1 MAYVIP
7 SVLVYQ
13 QLENSGGVLNS
24 TPDLHACII
33 GPCYT
38 EVIYES
44 GSTEALVK
52 TAAKSAIRTTGTAV
66 VGSKDVTVASIS
78 GFFSGDSIVLE
89 GAAASGGP
97 LAATIVSVVGTV
109 ITLDVAVVTAV
120 TDASISKKGLLV
132 NASVP
137 NTYALPNVKPGQKV
151 VAADTRIYL
160 NNVLVSTVATKA
172 EGHSQGNILSITS
185 FATTGAATAASSVVT
200 VASASGL
207 VDGDFV
213 TVAGAGLVGANLSA
227 RIVDITGN
235 VLTLDRAVG
244 TTVTTAAVT
253 KNSPMLV
260 NELSNTYNAEAGDTV
275 KVAYTNTASQSLVF
289 SSLVKEVVSSAGGI
303 TRLILTDNLPADVSA
318 KTTATTTAA
327 SHDVTVA
334 SATGITV
341 NGRVRLVG
349 TGFDIYT
356 TVTGIAGSVITLAG
370 DAVPAAQ
377 SGAQFYV
384 LNSSTIF
391 VEKGYN
397 DQLLPLNKPISSGT
411 NYNLDNIGDEY
422 EFTINA
428 GSELIYG
435 PIVSADVHVGYR
447 ALRTDLSGSVL
458 EIADVNDL
466 AGVLGDPT
474 EKNPLS
480 LGVQL
485 ALANTTTSVRAIA
498 IPSDDLIGYQIA
510 LELAENIRLYAMTP
524 LTQDIGII
532 NTLKAHCDQLSTPVE
547 ASWRVAL
554 VNVKTPDEQSVGQYS
569 ATFLNA
575 ATGITIENIAG
586 KFVLN
591 AANATFLSDALV
603 PGDIIKVVSAT
614 PSTSINDYVVQEVV
628 SNQQVVIDATQVATA
643 VSYWASR
650 KLTKTQQADW
660 VSKTSAQFNDKR
672 VINIQPDT
680 CGVSIGGVTKYLP
693 GYYLACAIAGMT
705 AGFPVQQGFT
715 NIGLAGITDL
725 KRSNF
730 YFTRAQ
736 MNHMAETGTFLIV
749 QDVQGGTPYVRHAMT
764 TDISVLEYREYLV
777 VKNWDFLS
785 YYFYDKLKPFIG
797 TWNITTDTMNNI
809 RQTVVA
815 SAELLKSKKLPKI
828 GPPLVDYNLAS
839 IAQNAVNKDNID
851 INLKIAVVYPN
862 NYTNLYLII

>member
-1 MAYVIP
+1 M
-7 SVLVYQ
+7 
-13 QLENSGGVLNS
+13 
-24 TPDLHACII
+24 
-33 GPCYT
+33 
-38 EVIYES
+38 
-44 GSTEALVK
+44 
-52 TAAKSAIRTTGTAV
+52 
-66 VGSKDVTVASIS
+66 
-78 GFFSGDSIVLE
+78 
-89 GAAASGGP
+89 
-97 LAATIVSVVGTV
+97 
-109 ITLDVAVVTAV
+109 
-120 TDASISKKGLLV
+120 
-132 NASVP
+132 
-137 NTYALPNVKPGQKV
+137 
-151 VAADTRIYL
+151 
-160 NNVLVSTVATKA
+160 
-172 EGHSQGNILSITS
+172 
-185 FATTGAATAASSVVT
+185 
-200 VASASGL
+200 
-207 VDGDFV
+207 
-213 TVAGAGLVGANLSA
+213 
-227 RIVDITGN
+227 
-235 VLTLDRAVG
+235 
-244 TTVTTAAVT
+244 
-253 KNSPMLV
+253 
-260 NELSNTYNAEAGDTV
+260 
-275 KVAYTNTASQSLVF
+275 
-289 SSLVKEVVSSAGGI
+289 
-303 TRLILTDNLPADVSA
+303 
-318 KTTATTTAA
+318 
-327 SHDVTVA
+327 
-334 SATGITV
+334 
-341 NGRVRLVG
+341 
-349 TGFDIYT
+349 
-356 TVTGIAGSVITLAG
+356 
-370 DAVPAAQ
+370 
-377 SGAQFYV
+377 
-384 LNSSTIF
+384 
-391 VEKGYN
+391 
-397 DQLLPLNKPISSGT
+397 
-411 NYNLDNIGDEY
+411 
-422 EFTINA
+422 
-428 GSELIYG
+428 
-435 PIVSADVHVGYR
+435 
-447 ALRTDLSGSVL
+447 
-458 EIADVNDL
+458 
-466 AGVLGDPT
+466 LGDPT

-485 ALANTTTSVRAIA
+485 ALANTTTSIRAIA
-498 IPSDDLIGYQIA
+498 IPSDDLMGYQIA

-614 PSTSINDYVVQEVV
+614 PGTSINDYVVQEVV
-628 SNQQVVIDATQVATA
+628 SNQQVVIDATEAA
-643 VSYWASR
+643 INVSYWASR

-777 VKNWDFLS
+777 VKNWDYLS

-797 TWNITTDTMNNI
+797 TWNITTDTLNNI

-839 IAQNAVNKDNID
+839 IGQNAVNKDNID

>member
-44 GSTEALVK
+44 GSIEALVK
-52 TAAKSAIRTTGTAV
+52 TAAKSSIQTTGTAV

-78 GFFSGDSIVLE
+78 GFFAGDSIVLE

-97 LAATIVSVVGTV
+97 LAATIVTVIGTV
-109 ITLDVAVVTAV
+109 ITIDVAVVTAV
-120 TDASISKKGLLV
+120 TDASISKKGTLV

-137 NTYALPNVKPGQKV
+137 NTYSLPNVKPGQKV

-172 EGHSQGNILSITS
+172 EGHSQGNVLSVLS

-200 VASASGL
+200 AVSVTGL
-207 VDGDFV
+207 VDGDFI
-213 TVAGAGLVGANLSA
+213 TVAGAGAAGADLVA
-227 RIVDITGN
+227 RIVDITGV
-235 VLTLDRAVG
+235 VLTLDRAIG

-253 KNSPMLV
+253 KNNPFLV
-260 NELSNTYNAEAGDTV
+260 NELSNTYTAEAGDTV
-275 KVAYTNTASQSLVF
+275 KVAYTNTSAQSLVF
-289 SSLVKEVVSSAGGI
+289 SSLVKEVVSSSGGI

-318 KTTATTTAA
+318 KTTAVTT
-327 SHDVTVA
+327 SGSSDVTVA
-334 SATGITV
+334 SSTGITV
-341 NGRVRLVG
+341 NGRVRVVG

-356 TVTGIAGSVITLAG
+356 TVTGIAGSVITLATPVT
-370 DAVPAAQ
+370 ATQ

-384 LNSSTIF
+384 LNSATVF

-435 PIVSADVHVGYR
+435 PVVSADVHVGYR

-498 IPSDDLIGYQIA
+498 IPSDDLIGYQVA

-569 ATFLNA
+569 ADFLNS

-603 PGDIIKVVSAT
+603 PGDIIKVVAAT
-614 PSTSINDYVVQEVV
+614 PGTSINDYVVQEVV
-628 SNQQVVIDATQVATA
+628 SNQQVVIDATEAATA

-777 VKNWDFLS
+777 VKNWDYLS

-797 TWNITTDTMNNI
+797 TWNITTDTLNNI

-839 IAQNAVNKDNID
+839 IGQNAVNKDNID

>member
-38 EVIYES
+38 EVIYEA

-52 TAAKSAIRTTGTAV
+52 TAAKSSTRTTGTAV
-66 VGSKDVTVASIS
+66 VGSKNVTVASIS
-78 GFFSGDSIVLE
+78 GFFSGDSVVLE

-97 LAATIVSVVGTV
+97 LSATIVTVLGTV
-109 ITLDVAVVTAV
+109 ITLDSAVVTAV
-120 TDASISKKGLLV
+120 TGASLSKKGTLV

-137 NTYALPNVKPGQKV
+137 NVYALPNVKPGQKV
-151 VAADTRIYL
+151 VAEDTRIYL
-160 NNVLVSTVATKA
+160 NNVLVSTLATKA
-172 EGHSQGNILSITS
+172 EGHAQGNVLSVLS
-185 FATTGAATAASSVVT
+185 FSTTGAATAATSVVT

-213 TVAGAGLVGANLSA
+213 TVAGAGLAGANLVA
-227 RIVDITGN
+227 RIVDITGS
-235 VLTLDRAVG
+235 VLTLDRAVT
-244 TTVTTAAVT
+244 TTVTSAAVT
-253 KNSPMLV
+253 KNNPLLV
-260 NELSNTYNAEAGDTV
+260 NELSNTYTAEAGDTV
-275 KVAYTNTASQSLVF
+275 KVAYTNTASQSKVF
-289 SSLVKEVVSSAGGI
+289 SSLVKEVVSSAGGV
-303 TRLILTDNLPADVSA
+303 TRLVLTDNLPSDVSA
-318 KTTATTTAA
+318 KTTAVTTSA
-327 SHDVTVA
+327 SNDVTVA

-341 NGRVRLVG
+341 NVRVRVVG

-356 TVTGIAGSVITLAG
+356 TVTGIAGSVITLGAPIP
-370 DAVPAAQ
+370 VAQ
-377 SGAQFYV
+377 SGVQFYV
-384 LNSSTIF
+384 LNSSTVF
-391 VEKGYN
+391 VQKGYN

-411 NYNLDNIGDEY
+411 NYNLDNIADEY
-422 EFTINA
+422 EFTINS

-435 PIVSADVHVGYR
+435 PVVSADVHVGYR

-498 IPSDDLIGYQIA
+498 IPSDDLIGYQTA
-510 LELAENIRLYAMTP
+510 LELAENIRLYALTP

-532 NTLKAHCDQLSTPVE
+532 NTLKAHCDQLSTPEE

-554 VNVKTPDEQSVGQYS
+554 VNVNTPDEQSVGQYS
-569 ATFLNA
+569 ATFLNS
-575 ATGITIENIAG
+575 ATGINIENIAG

-603 PGDIIKVVSAT
+603 PGDIIKVVAANPT
-614 PSTSINDYVVQEVV
+614 TSINDYVVQEVV
-628 SNQQVVIDATQVATA
+628 SNQQVVVDATQAATG

-680 CGVSIGGVTKYLP
+680 CGVSISGVTKYLP

-705 AGFPVQQGFT
+705 AGFAVQQGFT

-777 VKNWDFLS
+777 VKNWDYLS

-797 TWNITTDTMNNI
+797 SWNITTDTLNNI

-851 INLKIAVVYPN
+851 IKLNIAVVYPN

>member
-38 EVIYES
+38 EVIYEA
-44 GSTEALVK
+44 GSTDALVK
-52 TAAKSAIRTTGTAV
+52 TAAKSSIRTTGTAV

-78 GFFSGDSIVLE
+78 GFFAGDSVVLE

-97 LAATIVSVVGTV
+97 LSATITNVIGDV
-109 ITLDVAVVTAV
+109 ITLDSAVVTAV
-120 TDASISKKGLLV
+120 SGTSLSKKGLLV

-137 NTYALPNVKPGQKV
+137 NVFALPNVKPGQRV
-151 VAADTRIYL
+151 VAEDTKIYL
-160 NNVLVSTVATKA
+160 NNVKVSTISSKA
-172 EGHSQGNILSITS
+172 EGHAQGNVLSVVAFS
-185 FATTGAATAASSVVT
+185 TTGAATAATSVVT
-200 VASASGL
+200 VASATGL
-207 VDGDFV
+207 VDGDFI
-213 TVAGAGLVGANLSA
+213 TIAGAGTAAANLVA
-227 RIVDITGN
+227 RIVDITGLA
-235 VLTLDRAVG
+235 LTLDRPVV
-244 TTVTTAAVT
+244 TTVASAVVT
-253 KNSPMLV
+253 KVNPYLV
-260 NELSNTYNAEAGDTV
+260 NELSNTYNAEAGDVV
-275 KVAYTNTASQSLVF
+275 KVAYTNTSAQSKVF
-289 SSLVKEVVSSAGGI
+289 STLVKEVVSSAGGI
-303 TRLILTDNLPADVSA
+303 TRLVITDSLPADIGA
-318 KTTATTTAA
+318 KTTATTVSA
-327 SHDVTVA
+327 SNDVTVA
-334 SATGITV
+334 SPTGITV
-341 NGRVRLVG
+341 NGRVRVVG
-349 TGFDIYT
+349 TGFDVYT
-356 TVTGIAGSVITLAG
+356 TVTGISGSVITLAAPIPS
-370 DAVPAAQ
+370 DQA
-377 SGAQFYV
+377 GAQFYV
-384 LNSSTIF
+384 LATATAF
-391 VEKGYN
+391 VEKSFN
-397 DQLLPLNKPISSGT
+397 DQLLPLNKPISTGT

-422 EFTINA
+422 EFTINS
-428 GSELIYG
+428 GSELLYG
-435 PIVSADVHVGYR
+435 PVVSADVHVGYR

-498 IPSDDLIGYQIA
+498 IPSDDLIGYQTA

-532 NTLKAHCDQLSTPVE
+532 NTLKAHVDQLSTPEE

-554 VNVKTPDEQSVGQYS
+554 INVKTPDEQSVGQYS
-569 ATFLNA
+569 ATFLNSA
-575 ATGITIENIAG
+575 PGITIDNIAG
-586 KFVLN
+586 KYVLN
-591 AANATFLSDALV
+591 ASNATFLSDALV
-603 PGDIIKVVSAT
+603 PGDVIKVVSAAPT
-614 PSTSINDYVVQEVV
+614 TSINDYIVQEVI
-628 SNQQVVIDATQVATA
+628 SNQQVVIDATQTATA

-730 YFTRAQ
+730 YFTRSQ
-736 MNHMAETGTFLIV
+736 MNTMAETGTFLIV

-777 VKNWDFLS
+777 VKNWDYLS
-785 YYFYDKLKPFIG
+785 YYFHDKLKPFIG
-797 TWNITTDTMNNI
+797 SWNITTDTLNNI

-828 GPPLVDYNLAS
+828 GPPLVDYTLAS
-839 IAQNAVNKDNID
+839 IEQNAVNKDNID
-851 INLKIAVVYPN
+851 IKLKIAVVYPN